1 MRRPFTW
8 SLRWQILAA
17 MLLVLTASL
26 LLHTWITDNLFL
38 SALDRQFTARLSLL
52 ARQAVSELPM
62 RRMAAYV
69 SGDEETRIFQQDR
82 ERLRQ
87 FAHDHQLDRIT
98 IESDQG
104 RICLDNTGLL
114 PGAAARFELPAPGN
128 STPRLTMLHR
138 NKRGEWQKAI
148 TLPFHH
154 GGLLRISAG
163 FKMLNVINRIRTRRL
178 LALAAGILLSLGL
191 SWFLVYFLGKR
202 ISRLSRAFQS
212 LQSGHGDTRVRLSG
226 RDEIA
231 YLSQAFNEMASE
243 LETRAEHE
251 RHEQERRLSEL
262 KVLSSGVAHEIRNP
276 LAAIGSL
283 ADLLV
288 RQDAIKSSS
297 DTRDL
302 MSRLRNEV
310 DRVDKIV
317 AEVLAYARQPALNR
331 TGLDIIELFNEVQSI
346 DPNCRLDM
354 PESLPRPLLDRAG
367 IATVLRNLVL
377 NAREAAGPQGEVIL
391 GIRVRPTRLLFFV
404 ADNGPGV
411 PAESAKNIFQP
422 FYSNKTRGSGL
433 GLAIARNIIET
444 HGGRVRLAGSAR
456 GALFVASLPRLKE
469 A

>member
-17 MLLVLTASL
+17 MLLVLAASL

-52 ARQAVSELPM
+52 ARQAESELPM

-87 FAHDHQLDRIT
+87 FVHDHQLDRIT
-98 IESDQG
+98 IVSAQG
-104 RICLDNTGLL
+104 RVCLDNTGLL

-128 STPRLTMLHR
+128 YAPRLTMLHR
-138 NKRGEWQKAI
+138 NKRGEWQKTI

-154 GGLLRISAG
+154 GSLLRMSAG
-163 FKMLNVINRIRTRRL
+163 FKMLNVINRIRTRGL

-202 ISRLSRAFQS
+202 ISRLSRGFQS

-243 LETRAEHE
+243 LETRAERE

-283 ADLLV
+283 ADLLA

-391 GIRVRPTRLLFFV
+391 GIRVRPARILFFV

-456 GALFVASLPRLKE
+456 GALFVANLPRLKE